1 MMLTTPKIDD
11 LQASLRRVLNSSRK
25 HPCEARFPSNVVVI
39 LFQYSKLS
47 QKSEEALKELRK
59 EVDTLN
65 LIEMTLHT
73 AEVPGVNYEEKVDY
87 SFTELISE
95 TGGSMGIF
103 LGLSL
108 VDVFA
113 LLRMLS
119 QASFIRKLVKY
130 RVFFKFLQ
138 NYFSERNCV
147 EKRRCKV
154 GNFGRLGFWFFD

>member
-73 AEVPGVNYEEKVDY
+73 AEVPGVNYEEKVGCLL
-87 SFTELISE
+87 TK
-95 TGGSMGIF
+95 
-103 LGLSL
+103 
-108 VDVFA
+108 FA
-113 LLRMLS
+113 LLVIKPKIILKKSRLL
-119 QASFIRKLVKY
+119 FHGID
-130 RVFFKFLQ
+130 F
-138 NYFSERNCV
+138 
-147 EKRRCKV
+147 
-154 GNFGRLGFWFFD
+154 GNWRFDGHFPWTFTR

>member
-130 RVFFKFLQ
+130 RFFIS
-138 NYFSERNCV
+138 FSQLLFQKGIVSKKEDA
-147 EKRRCKV
+147 KH
-154 GNFGRLGFWFFD
+154 